1 MTRTAKKKHE
11 SGLREQIDRYIATA
25 SAATFNY
32 KQVAAAIGE
41 HNSTHHRSI
50 AIYLAELAFDG
61 VLLEVSP
68 GRFKPVQRTVVATG
82 TFVRRSNGKNSVVTD
97 ADGETIFVAERNSM
111 HALNGDRVAISVAAR
126 VRGREPEAKVTEI
139 IERKQQTFIGTLR
152 VGKHMGTLVTD
163 SKFLA
168 TDIVIPRNK
177 LRGGRTG
184 EKAVV
189 RITEWP
195 ENEQIPYGEV
205 LDVLGPTGENNT
217 EIHAILAEYGLPY
230 VYPAAVEKAADKID
244 AGITP
249 EVVAERED
257 MRGVVTFT
265 IDPRDAKDFDDALS
279 VRRMPGGNYEVGVHI
294 ADVTHYVKPDSII
307 DREARERATSVYLVD
322 RVVPMLPEHL
332 CNGICSLRPDQD
344 KLAFSVIFEMD
355 DQGRVL
361 DSRIRRTVIR
371 SVRRFTYEE
380 AQDVIESGSGDY
392 ADEILLLD
400 RLAKIL
406 RKERYANG
414 SVEFDRTEV
423 RFEIDEKGH
432 PVSVF
437 FKESKDANKLIEEFM
452 LLANKT
458 VAAAIGR
465 PEGKRKPKAFVYR
478 VHDTPDPDR
487 LSDFAKLARTFGYK
501 VRTEG
506 AAADINKSINRML
519 ADVQGKGE
527 ENFLSTLAIRSMAKA
542 IYTTTNIGHYGL
554 GFDYYTHF
562 TSPIRRYPDMM
573 VHRLLARYLA
583 GGRSAALDKLE
594 EECKHSS
601 AMEQL
606 AASAERSS
614 IKYKQVEYMADHLG
628 EVYSGVISGVT
639 EWGLYVELDDN
650 KCEGLV
656 PVRDLADDFY
666 DFDEKNYSLVGR
678 RHGHRYRLGDSVQVK
693 VARCDIA
700 KKQLDFV
707 IAGEAVDSYSSA
719 SGKAHSNKKQK
730 QVKGKKQSG
739 KRRK

>member
-332 CNGICSLRPDQD
+332 CNGICSLRPDED

-678 RHGHRYRLGDSVQVK
+678 RHGHRYRLGDSVQVN